1 MDSLDVQTYC
11 PVLRLKAGECDA
23 VSLLVPSVRN
33 RILPLFVLP
42 PPDERDSEFLRRLTA
57 SELVGVNARRVG
69 KVWPFRPCLLDPR
82 FLFDALDVNAS
93 STWLPEFFRLS
104 RSASA
109 NPWLV
114 ADLQNLESFMYAAA
128 QEVLRSQ
135 QTPFVLRLK
144 PEDIEDDEL
153 SNRIQRILLSL
164 VRKPSETL
172 LLLDFGNSIDHS
184 NTAEV
189 AEIMVATLQRVSEI
203 GLWAQ
208 VVWQSTTYPEVNPA
222 PAGDM
227 VILNR
232 GEWTV
237 YQQACSIDSMV
248 RSQLMFGDYAADSAK
263 FNFGASGGRAIA
275 HFRYSTASSWLVS
288 RGAKDGKL
296 AEEMPKVAK
305 RILSSNSF
313 AGETFSRGDLYISEV
328 AAGNAIGQ
336 ARNWRCANTAHH
348 LTRVTSD
355 IGSMSDFS
363 IEKIPVRERW
373 QQFALNV

>member
-1 MDSLDVQTYC
+1 MRFQENWNRS
-11 PVLRLKAGECDA
+11 KAGECDA

-42 PPDERDSEFLRRLTA
+42 PPDERDTEFSRRLSA

-69 KVWPFRPCLLDPR
+69 RVWPFRPCLLDPR
-82 FLFDALDVNAS
+82 FLFDALDATDS
-93 STWLPEFFRLS
+93 STWLPDFFRLS

-114 ADLQNLESFMYAAA
+114 ADLQNLESFMLAAA
-128 QEVLRSQ
+128 REVLRSQ
-135 QTPFVLRLK
+135 QTPFALRLK
-144 PEDIEDDEL
+144 PEDIEDDGL
-153 SNRIQRILLSL
+153 SNRIQRVLLSL

-184 NTAEV
+184 NTADV
-189 AEIMVATLQRVSEI
+189 AEIMVATLQRVSAI
-203 GLWAQ
+203 GLWSQ

-227 VILNR
+227 VILSR
-232 GEWTV
+232 GEWTA
-237 YQQACSIDSMV
+237 YQQACSIDPIV

-275 HFRYSTASSWLVS
+275 HFRYSTSSSWLVS

-305 RILSSNSF
+305 RITSSESF

-336 ARNWRCANTAHH
+336 ALYWRCANTAHH

-363 IEKIPVRERW
+363 IEEIPVRERW
-373 QQFALNV
+373 QQVALNV